1 MKFRIYQIIL
11 LLIISSAYACNEE
24 TKKTDESA
32 IPIFVINTESLDE
45 SISSHNI
52 KNGRRRYEFK
62 FGGVVSNREARFGDK
77 SIKLNQKYKYGNN
90 IVLDDLIENE
100 FIEVSIWRK
109 DKFHNAALV
118 VEGIDHNFYHGEMT
132 AYQKWKDGWEELRFG
147 FIVPL
152 GLTKVKIYT
161 YTGKSKE
168 AFFDGL
174 KIKKFKTA
182 NYPSVSIDNESKLFF
197 SPRNMQRFA
206 EKRSNSLSIG
216 VNINDGDWMGGI
228 LFHNETGM
236 PIKARLKGDWL
247 DHLVGGKW
255 SFRIK
260 VKDDYTFERM
270 KVFSLQNPGSR
281 SYLFEYV
288 SHKIFQQEGILT
300 TRYGFTNASLNGSA
314 SGLYAYEEHFTK
326 QLIEYNLRREGPILK
341 FDEDPMWL
349 TEALRKKNPYLKNT
363 RINMPAF
370 FSSRVLPFGNI
381 DPIES
386 PGLYNQFLIGQSILE
401 QYKNRTADLN
411 DILDLEKFAQ
421 YSALL
426 DLFQGYHGKAWHN
439 QRFYYNPVLC
449 KLEPINY
456 DNYTDYFDS
465 NTLRPLL
472 YTYYGSR
479 PEKHPSHNFEEQ
491 IFGHGEF
498 LGYYLHYLRL
508 YSSKNFINAF
518 FDENKDGLKTLNEA
532 VLTEFPIESYDFN
545 YLNKRAKDIRKKIP
559 ELQNFI
565 RGKDYLK
572 STQADAEI
580 YYKEISIE
588 EMLPSFINT
597 YYYKNEGNNNLLIEN
612 YNTIP
617 IRPVALCSKNKRE
630 LVNLGNTD
638 LITRFNSSCGKIE
651 LKVPFK
657 EKVSFI
663 SFTTKDS
670 DSIIYAEIT
679 PWKKSTELS
688 PYQKI
693 KKSFNINNS
702 KLFKNQGD
710 SLIITAQKHTISEK
724 VLVPPHRKLV
734 IEAGAEIDIVNKGS
748 LISYSPIFAL
758 GTKDKPIL
766 VHSSDSTA
774 NGFVVLQAT
783 EKSKLT
789 YIIFKNLNTLNYEG
803 WVLTGAVNFYESD
816 VELSNCEFISN
827 HCEDALNIVRSDFKV
842 DKARFYNIY
851 ADAFDSD
858 FCTGELANSVFEQV
872 DNDAIDFSTSQITI
886 KDCKINNIL
895 DKGISGGEQSTLK
908 VYNTTI
914 TNCNIGAASKDLSEV
929 DLINVSITNCNY
941 GLVALRKK
949 PEYGPAKIFTEG
961 LQMTDCS
968 TEELLEEYSE
978 LNREGNIKKGY
989 RKNVAA
995 MFY

>member
-11 LLIISSAYACNEE
+11 LLIISSAYACNEK

-90 IVLDDLIENE
+90 IVLNDLIENE

-118 VEGIDHNFYHGEMT
+118 VEGIDHNFYHGERT
-132 AYQKWKDGWEELRFG
+132 AYQKWEDGWEEIKFG
-147 FIVPL
+147 FMVPL

-161 YTGKSKE
+161 YTGGSKE

-182 NYPSVSIDNESKLFF
+182 NYPSVRIDNESKLFF

-288 SHKIFQQEGILT
+288 SHKIFRQEGLLT
-300 TRYGFTNASLNGSA
+300 TRYGFTNASLNGNTL
-314 SGLYAYEEHFTK
+314 GLYAYEEHFAK
-326 QLIEYNLRREGPILK
+326 QLIEFNLRREGPILK
-341 FDEDPMWL
+341 FDENPMWL
-349 TEALRKKNPYLKNT
+349 TEALRKQNPYVNNK
-363 RINMPAF
+363 RISMPSF
-370 FSSRVLPFGNI
+370 FTSRVLPFGKI

-386 PGLYNQFLIGQSILE
+386 PGQYKQFLIGQGLLE
-401 QYKNRTADLN
+401 QYKNRTADLS

-421 YSALL
+421 YSALI

-456 DNYTDYFDS
+456 DNYTDHFDS

-472 YTYYGSR
+472 YKNYGSR

-491 IFGHGEF
+491 IFGSGKF
-498 LGYYLHYLRL
+498 LGYYLHYLKT
-508 YSSKNFINAF
+508 YSSESFIKSF
-518 FDENKDGLKTLNEA
+518 FDENLSELNKLNKS
-532 VLTEFPIESYDFN
+532 VLEEFPIESYDFK
-545 YLNKRAKDIRKKIP
+545 YLSRRAADIRIQLPGLLNYIENKEFEKFS
-559 ELQNFI
+559 QTN
-565 RGKDYLK
+565 
-572 STQADAEI
+572 SEI
-580 YYKEISIE
+580 TYKEIDLP
-588 EMLPSFINT
+588 EMLPSFVNT
-597 YYYKNEGNNNLLIEN
+597 YYFNAEGVKNLLIEN
-612 YNTIP
+612 YNTVAIK
-617 IRPVALCSKNKRE
+617 PVALCSKKKKVLISLKSDSIIPRFRKGNGS
-630 LVNLGNTD
+630 LAVNVPYLD
-638 LITRFNSSCGKIE
+638 
-651 LKVPFK
+651 KVNYL
-657 EKVSFI
+657 

-670 DSIIYAEIT
+670 DVLLYAEIT
-679 PWKKSTELS
+679 PWQKSTGLS
-688 PYQKI
+688 PYQQVKN
-693 KKSFNINNS
+693 SFDLYKS
-702 KLFKNQGD
+702 KLFKVQGD
-710 SLIITAQKHTISEK
+710 SLIMTAKKHLIRTKI
-724 VLVPPHRKLV
+724 LVPPYKKLI

-748 LISYSPIFAL
+748 FISHSAVYAL
-758 GTKDKPIL
+758 GTADKPIL

-774 NGFVVLQAT
+774 NGFIVLQAN
-783 EKSKLT
+783 EKSKLSHT
-789 YIIFKNLNTLNYEG
+789 TFKNLNTLNYDG

-842 DKARFYNIY
+842 DKARFYDIY

-858 FCTGELANSVFEQV
+858 FCTGELTNSVFDKV

-886 KDCKINNIL
+886 SDCEISNTS

-908 VYNTTI
+908 VYNTNI
-914 TNCNIGAASKDLSEV
+914 TNCNIGAASKDLSQVE
-929 DLINVSITNCNY
+929 LINVSISNCNY

-949 PEYGPAKIFTEG
+949 PEYGPAKIYTEG
-961 LQMTDCS
+961 LKMSDCLTD
-968 TEELLEEYSE
+968 ELLELNSV